1 MLQSE
6 VVSHLIQQIY
16 RTRPDLK
23 LSKRAVHKILFKVRA
38 TLSEDDP
45 VRKNIPFYWYN
56 YGPYSEVVEAS
67 IDTLKSS
74 GILREEET
82 HRGKSLLMLT
92 NNLTDTVD
100 VLENASAIVE
110 RIVRDINPYNIEPF
124 VNQIYRDDAPYEF
137 MPLYKVEYLTLFEEY
152 LKSHPVGQR
161 TLNCFFEDAIFE
173 DAINPQIDR
182 LEHLIYDCEAELVEE
197 PLLEGFND
205 EFSSYVSGAGKAF
218 DIIRKDD
225 DNAHTITK
233 STCETAVE
241 IWYTFAKGV
250 RILDKGHDE
259 YYDKKLEQWEGEYRL
274 AILKMISEVNAYNRD
289 IRESV
294 RPTNRRNTEERSK
307 RILSSL
313 IEGYLS

>member
-16 RTRPDLK
+16 HSRPDLK

-38 TLSEDDP
+38 TLPEDDP

-56 YGPYSEVVEAS
+56 YGPFSEVVEVS
-67 IDTLKSS
+67 IDTLKVN

-82 HRGKSLLMLT
+82 HRGKSLLML
-92 NNLTDTVD
+92 NNTLTDTLN
-100 VLENASAIVE
+100 VLERASAIVE
-110 RIVRDINPYNIEPF
+110 CIVREFDPYHIEPF

-137 MPLYKVEYLTLFEEY
+137 MPLYKVDYLTLLEEY
-152 LKSHPVGQR
+152 LASHPVGQT
-161 TLNCFFEDAIFE
+161 TLSRFIEGATTPE
-173 DAINPQIDR
+173 IDH
-182 LEHLIYDCEAELVEE
+182 LEKIIYDCETELIEE
-197 PLLEGFND
+197 PLFDEFND
-205 EFSSYVSGAGKAF
+205 EFTSYVSGAGKAF
-218 DIIRKDD
+218 DIIRKDE
-225 DNAHTITK
+225 DNAYLIATITCK
-233 STCETAVE
+233 TAVE

-259 YYDKKLEQWEGEYRL
+259 YYDKKVEQWEGEYWSAL
-274 AILKMISEVNAYNRD
+274 SNMIPRVNRFNRK
-289 IRESV
+289 IRESA
-294 RPTNRRNTEERSK
+294 RLTNNRNVNDRSK